1 MIASLTQNN
10 LWMPFKTLNGSL
22 EGAAFVDK
30 FDTFLFD
37 CDGVIWQGNNLIPG
51 VHSVLETLKRL
62 GKRILFVTNNSSK
75 SRASYLEKFA
85 SLGIETGIDNIFGSS
100 YCAGMRVNAS
110 ECTDCHLILVSFKPT
125 IWKITSNFLKIKKY
139 TYLGWEG

>member
-10 LWMPFKTLNGSL
+10 PWMPFKTLNGSL

-75 SRASYLEKFA
+75 SRTSYLEKFA
-85 SLGIETGIDNIFGSS
+85 SLGIHTGIDNIFGSS
-100 YCAGMRVNAS
+100 YCAGMRVSVQTA
-110 ECTDCHLILVSFKPT
+110 I
-125 IWKITSNFLKIKKY
+125 
-139 TYLGWEG
+139 